1 MSRIPA
7 LPVAVAVAIT
17 APLAALVTVAVQ
29 RFTQARPPARLSL
42 VADYGIRNVPDR
54 PPLWRVAGTAPRG
67 GIRPGSADPVP
78 PENPH
83 APPTPP
89 NGIRQ
94 VR

>member
-7 LPVAVAVAIT
+7 LPVALAVAIT
-17 APLAALVTVAVQ
+17 APLAAVATMVVQ
-29 RFTQARPPARLSL
+29 SVARRRPRVVL
-42 VADYGIRNVPDR
+42 VADYGIRNVPER
-54 PPLWRVAGTAPRG
+54 PALWRTAGGPVTNHLRAVD
-67 GIRPGSADPVP
+67 ADPVP

-89 NGIRQ
+89 QGIRY